1 MYLKNIIGGFNMKK
15 VIVIGTYIIDLLLKG
30 YDINAI
36 KPDNITF
43 LDSCKMSIG
52 GNAGNVA
59 VNLKKYDFDVQVL
72 GRVARDKLGSYI
84 IRELEDLDVICNC
97 MQFEDDCYT
106 GVSIVFIE
114 NNGEKAILQ
123 YVGANHRLSFQ
134 KEGLYEDADAVII
147 TGLGL
152 IPEIEEHLVEI
163 TDYFKKKD
171 MIIIADTSA
180 NTEFLLKK
188 FDSRALSNIDYFMIN
203 EREILDLTNESNI
216 EDAAQILCDRGS
228 KNVIVKMGERGAY
241 CFGSDKNF
249 YKEAVKTGIVDTT
262 GAGDA
267 FLAGFTYAL
276 LNSMDIETCVEIA
289 NMEGASCVRKIG
301 STSYVSAVV

>member
-1 MYLKNIIGGFNMKK
+1 MKK
-15 VIVIGTYIIDLLLKG
+15 IIVIGTYIIDILLKG
-30 YDINAI
+30 YDINEI

-43 LDSCKMSIG
+43 LDSCNMSIG

-59 VNLKKYDFDVQVL
+59 VNLRKYDFDVQVL

-84 IRELEDLDVICNC
+84 IQELEDLNVICNC
-97 MQFEDDCYT
+97 MQFEDNLYT

-123 YVGANHRLSFQ
+123 YVGANHCLSFQ
-134 KEGLYEDADAVII
+134 EEGLYEEPDAVII

-152 IPEIEEHLVEI
+152 IPEIEEHLAEI
-163 TDYFKKKD
+163 TDYFKKKHA
-171 MIIIADTSA
+171 IIIADTSA
-180 NTEFLLKK
+180 NTKFLLKK
-188 FDSRALSNIDYFMIN
+188 LDSRVLSNIDYFMIN
-203 EREILDLTNESNI
+203 EREILDLTDERNI
-216 EDAAQILCDRGS
+216 EDAAQILCKRGG

-241 CFGSDKNF
+241 CCGNDMNF
-249 YKEAVKTGIVDTT
+249 YKEAVKTNIVDTT

-267 FLAGFTYAL
+267 FVAGFTYAL

-289 NMEGASCVRKIG
+289 NIEGASCVEKIG
-301 STSYVSAVV
+301 STSYESAVV